1 VKSIDSLGSSVGSED
16 LLDGV
21 RAAELRFRNAFEHA
35 PLGKA
40 LIDIGSERGRLVE
53 CNRALCAITG
63 FDRDE
68 LLALSLDQI
77 TEEEDRD
84 LDRDQRR
91 RLLAGEQDFYTVDKR
106 LVHKDGHRVW
116 CQISVSL
123 VPAAGGEDRLGIV
136 QVQDIGDRR
145 RLEQRLQYLADH
157 DRLTGLINRR
167 RFRSELEQLVSL
179 NQRYGGL
186 GAVLVIDI
194 DDFKHVNDA
203 LGHHAGDMVIRRVAD
218 VLRERVRTTDIVARL
233 SGDEFA
239 ILMPH
244 VDEAGAVQLAEDLR
258 SAIAERAGVDGQSR
272 PVTASIGIS
281 IYGRDR
287 GLGAE
292 TVLVAADMA
301 MYRAK
306 EEGRDR
312 ISLLRRP
319 GESPQRL
326 YKGRSTSAKLRDAM
340 SRNQLTLYE
349 QPILD
354 LGTGE
359 VRRHELL
366 LRMANN
372 GGEPIPAAA
381 FIETAERVGMIQEL
395 DRWVVVRALE
405 LLAAQQRSGHPWA
418 VHVNVSGASVT
429 DLSVLEYIERH
440 LDEGDADPKQLT
452 FEITESAAIRDF
464 KRAAAFADRLGE
476 FGCQVAIDDYGAGFA
491 PFYYLKH
498 LPFDLI
504 KIDGEFVR
512 DISRSDADQLIVKA
526 IVQIAHGLGKRTIA
540 EFVQDDRTA
549 RLLRAY
555 GVDMAQGF
563 HLGRPVALAEALK

>member
-1 VKSIDSLGSSVGSED
+1 MASTTIPPS
-16 LLDGV
+16 
-21 RAAELRFRNAFEHA
+21 AEADPRFRDAFEHA
-35 PLGKA
+35 PFGKA
-40 LIDIGSERGRLVE
+40 LIDLARPGSPFVE
-53 CNRALCAITG
+53 TNLALCEITG
-63 FDRDE
+63 YERRE
-68 LLALSLDQI
+68 LLELTLDLI
-77 TEEEDRD
+77 TEEGDCD
-84 LDRDQRR
+84 LDREERR
-91 RLLAGEQDFYTVDKR
+91 ALLAGERVSYSVDKR
-106 LVHKDGHRVW
+106 LVHKEGRRVW
-116 CQISVSL
+116 CQVSVSL
-123 VPAAGGEDRLGIV
+123 APAGKAGKRLGIV
-136 QVQDIGDRR
+136 HVQDISDRR

-157 DRLTGLINRR
+157 DSLTGLINRR
-167 RFRSELEQLVSL
+167 RFHSELEQLVSL
-179 NQRYGGL
+179 NQRYGGQ
-186 GAVLVIDI
+186 GAVLVLDI
-194 DDFKHVNDA
+194 DDFKRVNDA

-218 VLRERVRTTDIVARL
+218 LLRERVRTTDIVARL

-244 VDEAGAVQLAEDLR
+244 VDEEGAVQLAEDLR
-258 SAIAERAGVDGQSR
+258 SAIAERAALDGQ
-272 PVTASIGIS
+272 PGAVTASIGIS
-281 IYGRDR
+281 IYGRDSR
-287 GLGAE
+287 LGAE
-292 TVLVAADMA
+292 TVLVSADTA

-312 ISLLRRP
+312 TSLLRRP

-326 YKGRSTSAKLRDAM
+326 YKGQSTSAKLRDALA
-340 SRNQLTLYE
+340 RNQLTLYQ

-354 LGTGE
+354 LGSGL
-359 VRRHELL
+359 VQRHELL
-366 LRMANN
+366 LRMVNN

-405 LLAAQQRSGHPWA
+405 LLADQQRSGHPWA

-440 LDEGDADPKQLT
+440 LDEGDADPRQLT

-464 KRAAAFADRLGE
+464 DTAAAFADRLGE

-512 DISRSDADQLIVKA
+512 DLASSDADQLTVQA

-540 EFVQDDRTA
+540 EFVQDEQTA
-549 RLLRAY
+549 GLLRDY